1 MLLLFMLSGL
11 ALSVASNF
19 EALSAADAKL
29 SKIGTLVYSSLS
41 DGTQY
46 NLFRNYQTEY
56 EREVSSKLF
65 NAIDAEQT
73 SSCSTN

>member
-1 MLLLFMLSGL
+1 MLLLFVLSGL

-29 SKIGTLVYSSLS
+29 SKIGALVYSSLS

-46 NLFRNYQTEY
+46 DVFRNYQTEY
-56 EREVSSKLF
+56 KRIVRSKLSI
-65 NAIDAEQT
+65 AIDAEQT
-73 SSCSTN
+73 SSYSTN